1 MSRRNASTTTC
12 ISDFFKTI
20 RLSSLESNS
29 TGLGSTPALVVVDM
43 CRGFI
48 DPSSPLGFQ
57 CDELI
62 QANIKLV
69 DKFQQMNL
77 PVIFTTTIYRDI
89 SEASVFRA
97 KIPALNILK
106 PDSEHTSFLAE
117 LSPGSEDI
125 LIEKKFASS
134 FFETTLA
141 EDLRQM
147 NVDSVVISGVTTS
160 GCVRATALDSL
171 QNNFLTVV
179 AEDCVGDRDLNAH
192 RANLF
197 DLQSKYADVVHSEQ
211 IFKLM
216 LQK

>member
-1 MSRRNASTTTC
+1 
-12 ISDFFKTI
+12 
-20 RLSSLESNS
+20 LSSLESNS
-29 TGLGSTPALVVVDM
+29 TGLGSSPALVVVDM
-43 CRGFI
+43 CLGFI
-48 DPSSPLGFQ
+48 DSSSPLGFQ

-69 DKFQQMNL
+69 KKFRQMNL
-77 PVIFTTTIYRDI
+77 PVIFTTTIYRDK

-106 PDSEHTSFLAE
+106 PDSEETSFLAE
-117 LSPGSEDI
+117 LSPDSEDI

-134 FFETTLA
+134 FFGTNLA
-141 EDLRQM
+141 NDLRRM

-171 QNNFLTVV
+171 QNNFLTTV

-197 DLQSKYADVVHSEQ
+197 DLQSKYADVVLSDK
-211 IFKLM
+211 IF
-216 LQK
+216 